1 MSTEEGSRIESL
13 YFKSSR
19 KWIFLETKEFKCSKF
34 GLISGWSQSREFI
47 QKAIVWKRCEKPR
60 ETIFGLCDVISSDNK
75 SVQWFKCWVSR
86 GKSGSR
92 NQTNFEASGKGISN
106 LEQNHTSCE
115 NEKTCWIKFF
125 IHAFYLTPIQL
136 SISRILSISQLFP
149 DLES

>member
-34 GLISGWSQSREFI
+34 GLISGWSQSCEFI

-60 ETIFGLCDVISSDNK
+60 ETIFGLCDVIVISKVFNGSNAGL
-75 SVQWFKCWVSR
+75 V
-86 GKSGSR
+86 GSR

-125 IHAFYLTPIQL
+125 IHAFYLIPIQL
-136 SISRILSISQLFP
+136 GISRILSISQLFP